1 MVSAPPK
8 RANPPSQQSL
18 LPELPGDPR
27 ILVPGYAGQLAAD
40 EFAYVQDQLARDK
53 RLARLWGFRPSA
65 RRRPEMAIRVLAQD
79 GDPLSSRNNS
89 KLARR
94 PSPVLAL
101 FRAEERFSRTN

>member
-8 RANPPSQQSL
+8 PSNPPSQQSL
-18 LPELPGDPR
+18 LLELPGDPR

-65 RRRPEMAIRVLAQD
+65 RRRPETAIRALAER
-79 GDPLSSRNNS
+79 GDPSSGRANVQ
-89 KLARR
+89 LARR
-94 PSPVLAL
+94 PSSGMA
-101 FRAEERFSRTN
+101 